1 MSRLNNQ
8 KKKIKNMEYHKDSV
22 IRAQRFMRFQ
32 AIYKNKTKSEY
43 HLPSDV
49 CNIVNEYAKPFG
61 IRLDWRT
68 QPTPSCLAISRSYK
82 WNIFSKKYLKQKTMN
97 SYWLVMHLFNNLH
110 PGEIINLY
118 QVMRSTSSRMDGVP
132 EWAVKEVLIASNHS
146 SQDPK
151 KWKHTYKWKNI

>member
-1 MSRLNNQ
+1 MTYTKDSAIRAKRFTEFQKLY
-8 KKKIKNMEYHKDSV
+8 KKKSMAN
-22 IRAQRFMRFQ
+22 
-32 AIYKNKTKSEY
+32 Y
-43 HLPSDV
+43 HLPLEVS
-49 CNIVNEYAKPFG
+49 NIVNEYAKPIG
-61 IRLDWRT
+61 IRLDWRD
-68 QPTPSCLAISRSYK
+68 QPTPSCLAISRSHK

-151 KWKHTYKWKNI
+151 KWVHSYKWQPSWD